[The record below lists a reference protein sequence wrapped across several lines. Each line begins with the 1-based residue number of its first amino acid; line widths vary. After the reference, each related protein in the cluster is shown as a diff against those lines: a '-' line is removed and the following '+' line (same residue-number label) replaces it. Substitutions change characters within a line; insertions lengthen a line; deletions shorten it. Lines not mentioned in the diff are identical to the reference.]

1 MLGNDVVDLKQASI
15 DSNWQRKGY
24 LRKIYTVQEQ
34 ELILDAE
41 QPATM
46 LWLLWT
52 MKEASYKIINR
63 LTAVRNYSP
72 LSYVCRNLVIKDSDA
87 SGMVTAGD
95 SSLYIKAV
103 ITEEMVH
110 SAAVLREELLDQ
122 LIIHHLC
129 NSSHYMDDFNLSCPG
144 YMLSKNKAGLPQMT
158 HLHSSLTSEASVSHH
173 GRYTAILY
181 PKSL

>member
-1 MLGNDVVDLKQASI
+1 VLGNDVVDLKQASI
-15 DSNWQRKGY
+15 DSNWQREGY

-52 MKEASYKIINR
+52 MKEASYKVLNR
-63 LTAVRNYSP
+63 LTGVRNYSP
-72 LSYVCRNLVIKDSDA
+72 LSYVCMNLVIRDTDV
-87 SGMVTAGD
+87 SGMVTAGNY
-95 SSLYIKAV
+95 SLYIKAE

-110 SAAVLREELLDQ
+110 SAAMLREELLDQ

-129 NSSHYMDDFNLSCPG
+129 NSSHYMDDFNLSCAG
-144 YMLSKNKAGLPQMT
+144 YRLTKDSTGLPQIT
-158 HLHSSLTSEASVSHH
+158 NLLTSVTSEASVSHH

>member
-52 MKEASYKIINR
+52 MKEASYKVINR
-63 LTAVRNYSP
+63 LTGVRNYSP
-72 LSYVCRNLVIKDSDA
+72 LSYVCRNLVIRDTDV
-87 SGMVTAGD
+87 SGMVTAGNY
-95 SSLYIKAV
+95 SLYIKAE
-103 ITEEMVH
+103 ITEEWIH
-110 SAAVLREELLDQ
+110 SVAVWKKELLDN
-122 LIIHHLC
+122 LKIHYLS
-129 NSSHYMDDFNLSCPG
+129 NSSYYPDDFNLSCAG
-144 YMLSKNKAGLPQMT
+144 YRLTKDNTGLPQIT
-158 HLHSSLTSEASVSHH
+158 NLLTSVTSEASVSHH